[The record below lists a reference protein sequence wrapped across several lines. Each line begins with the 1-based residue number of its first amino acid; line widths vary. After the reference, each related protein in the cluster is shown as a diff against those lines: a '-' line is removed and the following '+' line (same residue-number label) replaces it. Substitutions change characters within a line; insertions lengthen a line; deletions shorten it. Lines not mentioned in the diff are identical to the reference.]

1 MFNCVS
7 STQLYV
13 SLVGERGHYKHSPL
27 NLPLTLTLLSPTP
40 CRCLRD
46 CHNTYSQGSTW
57 TATSGCSV
65 AEGKVKAEPQQPISF
80 AQDCIRAIDHP
91 TATTFSCTVVYETC
105 SCLATADHASA
116 SSASCIWDW
125 MRNNLS
131 KVLTYLRSL
140 ASSKASTLKSWVLL
154 K

>member
-1 MFNCVS
+1 MFSCFS

-13 SLVGERGHYKHSPL
+13 NLVREREHHKHSPL
-27 NLPLTLTLLSPTP
+27 KLLLTLTLLSPNP

-65 AEGKVKAEPQQPISF
+65 AEGKVKAEPQQPVSF
-80 AQDCIRAIDHP
+80 AQGCIRAIDHP
-91 TATTFSCTVVYETC
+91 TAAAFFSTVVCKTC
-105 SCLATADHASA
+105 SCLATAYHASA
-116 SSASCIWDW
+116 SSASCMWDW

-131 KVLTYLRSL
+131 KVLSL
-140 ASSKASTLKSWVLL
+140 ASSKATTLKFWVL